1 MIVGDVYHTSD
12 DGKEYVYTGE
22 GWELLGF
29 TIDLSAY
36 ATTESVTKAIN
47 NKFSEITKSLENYY
61 NKDQIDGKVTELTGA
76 IATAKQEAITAAATD
91 AQSKANKALSDAKAY
106 ADGLNGAMDT
116 RVKVVEGAVTWAE
129 IA

>member
-1 MIVGDVYHTSD
+1 MS
-12 DGKEYVYTGE
+12 KN
-22 GWELLGF
+22 
-29 TIDLSAY
+29 LSMMPHL
-36 ATTESVTKAIN
+36 IN